1 MTKLTGT
8 DQNLVRQWD
17 QRGEAAVGISLV
29 RPEDTDTGPSHADP
43 IKQFQAVAD
52 QLTGLS
58 PRLAIRHQSKPVLRP
73 GFELAGNILFSAL
86 PLQKG
91 LPPFLNALSQ
101 TAGSRPVLPD
111 PVKNRI
117 DRLDIPIRLKLYITP
132 ACPHCPDMVN
142 TLIPIA
148 LSSSLI
154 QLEILDGSLFNR
166 EAQKDR
172 VASAPCLILDDD
184 FRWTGGV
191 TALEILKMAVSRD
204 PSTLSTATLK
214 HIMEEGD
221 ASWIAGQMAEKKKI
235 FDNFVHLICYPL
247 WSVRLGAM
255 VVVEELA
262 QTHPD
267 LILQLCPP
275 LIDQFDSVDIPAQ
288 GDILYALG
296 EAGDLKTADWIEKK
310 LPSFSHPDLIDAANE
325 AIASIRM
332 ETD

>member
-1 MTKLTGT
+1 MTRLTET
-8 DQNLVRQWD
+8 DQHLVRQWD
-17 QRGEAAVGISLV
+17 QHAEATVVISLV
-29 RPEDTDTGPSHADP
+29 QPEDTDTDPSHADP

-58 PRLAIRHQSKPVLRP
+58 SRLAIRHQSKPVPRP
-73 GFELAGNILFSAL
+73 GFELADNILFSAF

-101 TAGSRPVLPD
+101 TAGSRPMLPD

-142 TLIPIA
+142 TLIPLA
-148 LSSSLI
+148 LSSPLI

-166 EAQKDR
+166 EAQKDG
-172 VASAPCLILDDD
+172 VTSAPCLILDDG

-191 TALEILKMAVSRD
+191 SALEILNMAVNRD
-204 PSTLSTATLK
+204 PSTLSTETLK

-221 ASWIAGQMAEKKKI
+221 ASWIAVQMAEKKKI

-262 QTHPD
+262 QTQPD
-267 LILQLCPP
+267 LILQLCSP
-275 LIDQFDSVDIPAQ
+275 LIERFDSVDIPAQ

-310 LPSFSHPDLIDAANE
+310 LSSFSHPDLIDAANE
-325 AIASIRM
+325 AVVSIR
-332 ETD
+332 EKTD